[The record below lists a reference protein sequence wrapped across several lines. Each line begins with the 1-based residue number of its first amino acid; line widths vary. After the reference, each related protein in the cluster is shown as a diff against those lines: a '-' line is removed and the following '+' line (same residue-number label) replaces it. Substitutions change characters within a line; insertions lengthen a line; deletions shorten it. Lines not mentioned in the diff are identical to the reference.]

1 MAYVLRGEAGSS
13 LLDTYE
19 SERRQVALVNSMQSV
34 KNGKKIFAL
43 LKTLG
48 ISSDRI
54 RAKENLYASLQDPGK
69 KMLIDEGIEDQ
80 REHFDN
86 ASILSHATLAHLTR

>member
-1 MAYVLRGEAGSS
+1 LTVALVLQGQAGDD

-19 SERRQVALVNSMQSV
+19 AERRHVAIVNSMQSV
-34 KNGKKIFAL
+34 KNGKKIFGL

-48 ISSDRI
+48 LGDDLLAAR
-54 RAKENLYASLQDPGK
+54 ENLYASLKDPAK
-69 KMLIDEGIEDQ
+69 VKLIDEGVEDQ

-86 ASILSHATLAHLTR
+86 VRTYLSLS